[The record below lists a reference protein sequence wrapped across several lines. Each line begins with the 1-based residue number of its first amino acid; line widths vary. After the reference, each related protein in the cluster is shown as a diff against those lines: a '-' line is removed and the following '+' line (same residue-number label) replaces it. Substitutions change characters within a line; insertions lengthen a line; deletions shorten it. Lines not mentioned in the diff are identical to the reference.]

1 MQEMREKLALTAL
14 FMALLIVLVWIGT
27 VVTAQRQSRH
37 PARFSDALWTMT
49 HIAREDD
56 R

>member
-1 MQEMREKLALTAL
+1 MQETREKLALTAVL
-14 FMALLIVLVWIGT
+14 MALLIVLVWIGI
-27 VVTAQRQSRH
+27 VVTARRQGRH

>member
-1 MQEMREKLALTAL
+1 MQEMCERLALTAL
-14 FMALLIVLVWIGT
+14 LMALLIVLVWIGILT
-27 VVTAQRQSRH
+27 TARRQSRH
-37 PARFSDALWTMT
+37 PAQFSDALWTMT

>member
-14 FMALLIVLVWIGT
+14 LMALLIVLVWLGAA
-27 VVTAQRQSRH
+27 VAARRQSRH

-49 HIAREDD
+49 HVAQEDG

>member
-27 VVTAQRQSRH
+27 AVTAQRQGRH